1 MDKTKIKLAH
11 VALIILLIITVL
23 LALQGCAPNETA
35 SEVDTD
41 SPAPSMFIEVEHT
54 TDWRVVYHKDTR
66 VMYAVS
72 SSSYNYGTFTL
83 LVDADGKPLIYAG

>member
-1 MDKTKIKLAH
+1 MYKAKIKLAH
-11 VALIILLIITVL
+11 VALIILLIITML
-23 LALQGCAPNETA
+23 LALQGCAINQTVSA
-35 SEVDTD
+35 VDTD
-41 SPAPSMFIEVEHT
+41 SPVPSMFIEVEHT

-83 LVDADGKPLIYAG
+83 LVDANGKPLIYNG